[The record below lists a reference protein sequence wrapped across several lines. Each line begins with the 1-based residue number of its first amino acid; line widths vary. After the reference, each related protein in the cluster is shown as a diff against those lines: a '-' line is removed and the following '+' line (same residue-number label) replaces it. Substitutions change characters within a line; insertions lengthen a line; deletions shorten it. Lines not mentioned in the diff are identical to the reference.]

1 MSAQTQPRLTPE
13 QYLELERAAEFR
25 HEYYNGRM
33 YAMPGGT
40 YHHVRIIAN
49 FAANLHGLLRKRP
62 CAVLTSD
69 MRIRVS
75 PEGLYT
81 YPDVVVV
88 CGEPKFGD
96 GRSDTLVNP
105 TLLIEVL
112 SPSTEAY
119 DRGFK
124 AEQYRKIETLKEYAL
139 VSQFS
144 AHVEVVRRHENGR
157 WLLSEYSGVETACQ
171 FESVDCSVALSDVY
185 EGIPF
190 ASMEADIA
198 HPSSFH

>member
-96 GRSDTLVNP
+96 GRSDTLVN
-105 TLLIEVL
+105 
-112 SPSTEAY
+112 
-119 DRGFK
+119 
-124 AEQYRKIETLKEYAL
+124 
-139 VSQFS
+139 
-144 AHVEVVRRHENGR
+144 RR
-157 WLLSEYSGVETACQ
+157 C
-171 FESVDCSVALSDVY
+171 
-185 EGIPF
+185 
-190 ASMEADIA
+190 
-198 HPSSFH
+198 